1 MMIAIWMKH
10 SVTPPVIDS
19 RLYSSP
25 IPSPGS
31 PNDFKLAGAIQRVMP
46 RSATGRS
53 RKGMKG
59 GES

>member
-1 MMIAIWMKH
+1 MMIAIWMRD
-10 SVTPPVIDS
+10 SVTPQVIDF
-19 RLYSSP
+19 RLFAFPVSAP
-25 IPSPGS
+25 
-31 PNDFKLAGAIQRVMP
+31 DTKLAGAIQRVMP